1 MQVADLTIISRGE
14 PPALID
20 KPNKSTINLLSILLN
35 SGYFNDFV
43 ASFIDKYAL
52 EQQDIKPNLNNVINE
67 LENCYRY
74 PEISTVVDVL
84 GLSSDFIPDFYLL
97 TKYKAFRDIGSYFT
111 INYRSTVWHLKIDS
125 EEAIRDKRELSGI
138 IFKSKV
144 SKKEMLNWVNENWE
158 WIEPNMAELPVN
170 PFVVTDFK
178 DIELASEIYDLNK
191 QGKKPKEILD
201 TLSDKYQDN
210 QQIYDNLSLE
220 LVKNKLKRFKNLLK
234 EREPLFQKTEIRYE

>member
-1 MQVADLTIISRGE
+1 MQVADITIISRGI
-14 PPALID
+14 PPELIE

-35 SGYFNDFV
+35 SRYFNDFV
-43 ASFIDKYAL
+43 TSFIDKYAI
-52 EQQDIKPNLNNVINE
+52 EQEDIKPNLSKVIND
-67 LENCYRY
+67 LNTCYKY
-74 PEISTVVDVL
+74 PEIATVVDVL

-97 TKYKAFRDIGSYFT
+97 AKYKAFRDIGNYFT

-138 IFKSKV
+138 IFKNKI

-191 QGKKPKEILD
+191 QGMKPKEILD

-220 LVKNKLKRFKNLLK
+220 LVKNKLKRFRKLLK
-234 EREPLFQKTEIRYE
+234 EREPWFQKTEIRYE